1 MFDAV
6 LEPLQF
12 IFMQRAIIVGIM
24 IAVSSSI
31 IGAFLVLKRFSMI
44 GHGLS
49 HVTFAAVALSLV
61 LGAQPIVISLPVVIL
76 ASIIILKINEH
87 AAIHGDAA
95 IGLISSV
102 SIAFGTV
109 LASLN
114 GGFNIDLYSYLFGN
128 ILTIQ
133 AIDMWFSIII
143 SVVIVLVVVYYYQD
157 LFALTY
163 DQSYAKI
170 SGIKTERLNMIL
182 SIVTAAVIVIGTRAI
197 GTMLISSLIVFPMVI
212 SMQFKGGFYKTI
224 VTAVIIGVTNV
235 ILGLF
240 LSYFLNIPS
249 GSTIVLIS
257 GLVFLF
263 VYVYHILRE
272 GA

>member
-1 MFDAV
+1 MIEAI

-12 IFMQRAIIVGIM
+12 TFMQRAIIVGLM
-24 IAVSSSI
+24 IAISSSI
-31 IGAFLVLKRFSMI
+31 IGSFLVLKKFSMI

-61 LGAQPIVISLPVVIL
+61 LGTQPIFISLPVVVL
-76 ASIIILKINEH
+76 ASVLILKINEH
-87 AAIHGDAA
+87 ASIHGDAA
-95 IGLISSV
+95 IGLVSSV

-133 AIDMWFSIII
+133 STDMWFSIGI
-143 SVVIVLVVVYYYQD
+143 SFAVIGVVIYYYHD

-163 DQSYAKI
+163 DESYAKI
-170 SGIKTERLNMIL
+170 SGIKTERLNTIL
-182 SIVTAAVIVIGTRAI
+182 AILTAAVIVVGTRAI

-212 SMQFKGGFYKTI
+212 SMQLKQGFTRTI
-224 VTAVIIGVTNV
+224 LYAVLIGMFNV
-235 ILGLF
+235 LLGLF
-240 LSYFLNIPS
+240 LSYFLNLPS

-263 VYVYHILRE
+263 VYVYHIFIKV
-272 GA
+272 